1 MSLVQ
6 LCERIIS
13 QCCHRLSASFQQ
25 VGDRIVEANG
35 TRGASQA
42 IFEII
47 KDSEQAPNRKDI
59 REKHGVVMVLKQ
71 NECVNP

>member
-1 MSLVQ
+1 MNELF
-6 LCERIIS
+6 
-13 QCCHRLSASFQQ
+13 HRVAISFQQ